1 MTPAAGGNRTTAYA
15 AMATAHTARIFGTM
29 DAKNGRNPMILDVLM
44 ALLST
49 ALLLVIVISGLRLPK
64 SEDAFSQ
71 EQLEDWWWTCP

>member
-1 MTPAAGGNRTTAYA
+1 
-15 AMATAHTARIFGTM
+15 
-29 DAKNGRNPMILDVLM
+29 MILDVLM

>member
-1 MTPAAGGNRTTAYA
+1 
-15 AMATAHTARIFGTM
+15 
-29 DAKNGRNPMILDVLM
+29 MILDVLT

-49 ALLLVIVISGLRLPK
+49 ALLLAMVIAGLRLPK